1 MNIYKYDFS
10 EVDAII
16 ESLEACNAFYEQYL
30 QIIERLLDPEL
41 CKQIKLCVAYR
52 TTYQES
58 YDRDSVLAVS
68 GLSSNSLTRFTNKT
82 IASGTKNPLDQILKN
97 WL

>member
-1 MNIYKYDFS
+1 MNIHKYDFS
-10 EVDAII
+10 ETDSVI

-30 QIIERLLDPEL
+30 QIIERLLDPQL

-68 GLSSNSLTRFTNKT
+68 GLSSNSLTRFTNET
-82 IASGTKNPLDQILKN
+82 IDSGSNDPLNQILKN

>member
-10 EVDAII
+10 EIDALI

-41 CKQIKLCVAYR
+41 C
-52 TTYQES
+52 
-58 YDRDSVLAVS
+58 
-68 GLSSNSLTRFTNKT
+68 
-82 IASGTKNPLDQILKN
+82 
-97 WL
+97 